1 MSATQATDGM
11 EMFSVVCVLS
21 PSLVSLYFDDMR
33 FTKTG
38 K

>member
-21 PSLVSLYFDDMR
+21 PSLVSLYFDDMK
-33 FTKTG
+33 FTEAG

>member
-1 MSATQATDGM
+1 MSATQAIDGM

-21 PSLVSLYFDDMR
+21 PFLVSLYFDYRR